1 MQGCAVLDFLYRI
14 FGRDPFVAV
23 IRVAVAVD
31 LNKRP
36 FLESLDTTPIFTL
49 TRVQS

>member
-1 MQGCAVLDFLYRI
+1 MQGCAILDFVYRI
-14 FGRDPFVAV
+14 FGRDLFVAV